1 MLFGEILTFSGIA
14 FMLILLSVYFSKPTV
29 VTLKTRFFR
38 ILLILIALYIV
49 SELLPIYYLK
59 YVIGDELQTI
69 IYNID
74 NGLEYDTSV
83 VLITKILWR
92 FHWTIGIV
100 WFIFF
105 FMYCY
110 IIAKKI
116 EVKSIFK
123 LFTYDLITKVI
134 SAIFILFIVVYPF
147 LPFQMLDLDNM
158 NYLPGTTAILV
169 FVFMFII
176 SSFAFYL
183 INKYKENVKKNE
195 RTGILIVL
203 ILVILAFL
211 FQYFFIRVSV
221 IPFSTVLF
229 AYAIYFY
236 IENPDLIIME
246 EITNAQGNI
255 EKSNQTKTD
264 FLSNM
269 TYEIK
274 VPMNLIS
281 SLCDELVNMSVF
293 DEKIVREDIDQIQ
306 TSGNNLLDII
316 NNILDV
322 SKIESGKSTLQE
334 REYSINEM
342 LSNII
347 NIAKS
352 KIGAKPVKLIVNI
365 DQNISSGLYG
375 DSAKLYQ
382 SLINIMGNAVKY
394 TDVGRITF
402 TLTSTKNNGIE
413 HLLFKISDTGTG
425 IKDEDKDKLFS
436 KFTRLDN
443 AVENEIEGSGLGLV
457 ITKEYVE
464 AMGGKIWYDTQYRVG
479 TTFYIDVPQKIVDA
493 RTLGETANIVKAET
507 STEKIDC
514 SKYKALI
521 VDDNNLNIKVAKR
534 LLEGYKF
541 VIESVTTGKDC
552 VYKIKEGETYDI
564 IFMDHMMPEMDGIE
578 TLHVLKKLDGYQL
591 PPIVALTANAIAGM
605 KEMYLN
611 EGFDDYLSK
620 PINTNE
626 LDRIVNKFFNK

>member
-1 MLFGEILTFSGIA
+1 MFFGEILTFSSIA
-14 FMLILLSVYFSKPTV
+14 FMLILMSVYYSKPT
-29 VTLKTRFFR
+29 LKTNKTTLFR
-38 ILLILIALYIV
+38 IMLIFITLFTV
-49 SELLPIYYLK
+49 SELLPVYYLK
-59 YVIGDELQTI
+59 YIVGNKAVTASIET
-69 IYNID
+69 
-74 NGLEYDTSV
+74 TTRV
-83 VLITKILWR
+83 LWR
-92 FHWTIGIV
+92 LHWVTGIM

-105 FMYCY
+105 FFYCY
-110 IIAKKI
+110 VIAKRI
-116 EVKSIFK
+116 EEKKVFKIFK
-123 LFTYDLITKVI
+123 FDTITKTVSIVFIVFLI
-134 SAIFILFIVVYPF
+134 SYPFFPFTMLNLNKMSYLPNRTAIFVMGFAVV
-147 LPFQMLDLDNM
+147 
-158 NYLPGTTAILV
+158 ICS
-169 FVFMFII
+169 FII
-176 SSFAFYL
+176 YL
-183 INKYKENVKKNE
+183 INKYSSNVKNNE
-195 RTGILIVL
+195 KHGVFTVMVLIVFTF
-203 ILVILAFL
+203 LVQMIFL
-211 FQYFFIRVSV
+211 DVSIV
-221 IPFSTVLF
+221 PFGFVLF
-229 AYAIYFY
+229 AYSLYFN
-236 IENPDLIIME
+236 IENPDLVIME
-246 EITNAQGNI
+246 EITNAQGDI

-281 SLCDELVNMSVF
+281 SLCDELVNMSTF
-293 DEKIVREDIDQIQ
+293 DEKIVREDIEQIQ

-334 REYSINEM
+334 RDYSINEM
-342 LSNII
+342 LQNII

-352 KIGAKPVKLIVNI
+352 KIGAKPVKLVVNI
-365 DQNISSGLYG
+365 DQNVSSVLYG

-382 SLINIMGNAVKY
+382 SLINIMGNSVKY
-394 TDVGRITF
+394 TEVGRITF
-402 TLTSTKNNGIE
+402 TLTSTKASGIE
-413 HLLFKISDTGTG
+413 HLLFKISDTGAG

-479 TTFYIDVPQKIVDA
+479 STFYIEVPQKIVDET
-493 RTLGETANIVKAET
+493 TLGASVNNVKVEN
-507 STEKIDC
+507 SNEKLDC
-514 SKYKALI
+514 SKYKALV

-534 LLEGYKF
+534 LLEGYKLN
-541 VIESVTTGKDC
+541 VDSVNSGKDC
-552 VYKIKEGETYDI
+552 VYKIKEGEVFDI

-626 LDRIVNKFFNK
+626 LDRIINKFFNK

>member
-1 MLFGEILTFSGIA
+1 MMTSLLAGEILTLSGIA
-14 FMLILLSVYFSKPTV
+14 FMTILVSVYYSKPTI
-29 VTLKTRFFR
+29 VTLKTKLFR
-38 ILLILIALYIV
+38 LLLTIIIIFII
-49 SELLPIYYLK
+49 SELFPIYYLK
-59 YVIGDELQTI
+59 YVIKDGE
-69 IYNID
+69 
-74 NGLEYDTSV
+74 
-83 VLITKILWR
+83 ITNSIRLVTKLLWR
-92 FHWTIGIV
+92 LHWSLGIL

-105 FMYCY
+105 FFYCY
-110 IIAKKI
+110 TIAKKI
-116 EVKSIFK
+116 EV
-123 LFTYDLITKVI
+123 DKVI
-134 SAIFILFIVVYPF
+134 KILSYDIVTKIILVLYAIFIGIYPF
-147 LPFQMLDLDNM
+147 LPFEMLVLDNM
-158 NYLPGTTAILV
+158 NYIPGFTAM
-169 FVFMFII
+169 FVFIFAFII
-176 SSFAFYL
+176 ALYSIY
-183 INKYKENVKKNE
+183 IVNKNRENVKVNE
-195 RTGILIVL
+195 RNGILVVL
-203 ILVILAFL
+203 LLIIMTFLVQTVAPHIS
-211 FQYFFIRVSV
+211 IT
-221 IPFSTVLF
+221 PFGMVLF
-229 AYAIYFY
+229 SYAIYFL
-236 IENPDLIIME
+236 IENPDLIIMD
-246 EITNAQGNI
+246 EITSAQGNI
-255 EKSNQTKTD
+255 EKSNKTKTD

-293 DEKIVREDIDQIQ
+293 DEKLVRQDIEQIQ

-322 SKIESGKSTLQE
+322 SKIESGKNNLVE

-342 LSNII
+342 LANII

-365 DQNISSGLYG
+365 DQNVSATLYG

-382 SLINIMGNAVKY
+382 SLINIMGNSVKY

-402 TLTSTKNNGIE
+402 TLTCTKTSGIE

-436 KFTRLDN
+436 KFTRLEN

-457 ITKEYVE
+457 ITKEYIE
-464 AMGGKIWYDTQYRVG
+464 AMGGKIWFDTHYRVG
-479 TTFYIDVPQKIVDA
+479 TTFYIDVPQKIVDNK
-493 RTLGETANIVKAET
+493 TLGDVSNIVKVDN
-507 STEKIDC
+507 STEKLDC

-541 VIESVTTGKDC
+541 NIESVTSGKDC
-552 VYKIKEGETYDI
+552 VYKIKEGEQFDI

-591 PPIVALTANAIAGM
+591 PPIVALTANAISGM
-605 KEMYLN
+605 KEMYIS

-626 LDRIVNKFFNK
+626 LDRVINKYFNK

>member
-14 FMLILLSVYFSKPTV
+14 FMLILLSVYFSKPTI

-38 ILLILIALYIV
+38 ILVLLIAFYIV
-49 SELLPIYYLK
+49 SELLPVYYLK
-59 YVIGDELQTI
+59 YAVGDVDFT
-69 IYNID
+69 N
-74 NGLEYDTSV
+74 SV
-83 VLITKILWR
+83 KLITKILWR
-92 FHWTIGIV
+92 IHWIVGIV

-105 FMYCY
+105 FMYSY

-116 EVKSIFK
+116 EVKSMFK
-123 LFTYDLITKVI
+123 LFTYDIITKVLSI
-134 SAIFILFIVVYPF
+134 AVIIFVIVYPF
-147 LPFQMLDLDNM
+147 LPFEMLNIKKM
-158 NYLPGTTAILV
+158 NYLPGTTAIV
-169 FVFMFII
+169 VFIFVFLI
-176 SSFAFYL
+176 SLFAFYL
-183 INKYKENVKKNE
+183 VNKYKENVKPNE
-195 RTGILIVL
+195 RKGILIVL

-211 FQYFFIRVSV
+211 FQLIFITVSV

-229 AYAIYFY
+229 AYTLYFY

-352 KIGAKPVKLIVNI
+352 KIGAKPVKLVVNV

-402 TLTSTKNNGIE
+402 TLTSTKNSGIE

-425 IKDEDKDKLFS
+425 IKDEDKEKLFS

-457 ITKEYVE
+457 ITKEYIE

-479 TTFYIDVPQKIVDA
+479 TTFFIDVPQKIVDA
-493 RTLGETANIVKAET
+493 RTLGETANTVKAEV

-541 VIESVTTGKDC
+541 QIESVTTGKDC

-626 LDRIVNKFFNK
+626 LDRVINRFFNKQ